1 MLELANTRQC
11 FQVWQMMGY
20 TLDSFY
26 RFKDFYEIGGEETA
40 LQELFRQKPLLKI
53 GSPPI
58 SSRPLTIRTKT
69 RHPETNG
76 ICERLRRRC

>member
-1 MLELANTRQC
+1 MTESKIIRTKLGVLELANTRQC

-40 LQELFRQKPLLKI
+40 LQELFRQKPLLKNRVSADLEQAI
-53 GSPPI
+53 DHTHENPAP
-58 SSRPLTIRTKT
+58 
-69 RHPETNG
+69 
-76 ICERLRRRC
+76 

>member
-1 MLELANTRQC
+1 MTESKIIRTKLGVLELANTRQC

-40 LQELFRQKPLLKI
+40 LQELFRQKPLLKNRVSADLEQAI
-53 GSPPI
+53 D
-58 SSRPLTIRTKT
+58 
-69 RHPETNG
+69 HPHENPAP
-76 ICERLRRRC
+76 